1 MSNNALMKYRSRAE
15 IISMILDSISGGATK
30 TKIMYKAY
38 LSYAQLK
45 EYLAYMQENGL
56 VRYEE
61 GTQLYKITEK
71 GMKIM
76 HLYEEI
82 DDMISTKNNES
93 IVKLVS

>member
-71 GMKIM
+71 GMKVM

-82 DDMISTKNNES
+82 DDMISTKNNE
-93 IVKLVS
+93 IVRLVS